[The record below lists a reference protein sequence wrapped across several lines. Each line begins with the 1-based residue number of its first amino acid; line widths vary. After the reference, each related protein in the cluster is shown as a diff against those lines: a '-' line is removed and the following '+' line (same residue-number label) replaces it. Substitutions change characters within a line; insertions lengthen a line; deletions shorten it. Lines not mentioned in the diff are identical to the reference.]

1 MKTGSTGRTKPPRSQ
16 WHPSDLAHHI
26 DNTSSTCIMESPA
39 GGDGSSGIAVAA
51 QGIDA
56 SPRRK
61 NKAPGAC
68 QDLRPSGD
76 RGISSHIGEYDA
88 PGETI
93 HLSELSAPSP
103 VQNPEEQGAFRHESL
118 EDRVKAS
125 QQAGRGNEASPASS
139 SRSGAQIATADGA
152 SLAHATQ
159 GEFESG
165 RREPRGGPAE
175 SGYEAPGEYGN
186 LNEVGS
192 PPPDQNPD
200 EARVYRFSTLEERKR
215 KSRESDRPPAR
226 PRKSGSSAVRS
237 ESNSRVSRLLTELY
251 TVSYLI
257 FFSILGTLARLGLNA
272 LTTYSGAPVTA
283 SVIWANF
290 AGTLILGFL
299 AEGSAIFNHVV
310 VEKKPRPMSAD
321 VDAEAAA
328 PTPSPSDGEA
338 RRDESEERVIRNPI
352 PLYIGLA
359 TGFCGSLTSF
369 SSFMRDFFLE
379 MTNNLST
386 PQYHPTDSAGNAQRG
401 GGKDFMAMM
410 AVLVVTACVS
420 LSALKFGAHAAIL
433 LGRFNYRLSYSAR
446 SVFDKLAVFLGV
458 GCWVGA
464 VIMAAIPPDR
474 HWAHSERWRGQ
485 VLFAI
490 VFAPLGCMLRFYLSL
505 KLNGTFS
512 SFPLGT
518 FAANTIG
525 TAALG
530 MAWDLQRLPL
540 DDGLSV
546 VSCQVLQGIMDGFC
560 GCLTTVSTLA
570 LELSSLRRSHAY
582 TYGGVSVLTSLAI
595 LTLVV
600 GAMKWTVG
608 WAAPACV

>member
-1 MKTGSTGRTKPPRSQ
+1 
-16 WHPSDLAHHI
+16 
-26 DNTSSTCIMESPA
+26 MESPS
-39 GGDGSSGIAVAA
+39 GGDGNSGIAVAT

-61 NKAPGAC
+61 NGAPGAC
-68 QDLRPSGD
+68 QDLRLSGD
-76 RGISSHIGEYDA
+76 HGISSHMGEYDA
-88 PGETI
+88 PGEAI

-103 VQNPEEQGAFRHESL
+103 VQNPEEQGTFRHESL
-118 EDRVKAS
+118 EERVNAS
-125 QQAGRGNEASPASS
+125 QLAGRGNEAKRASS
-139 SRSGAQIATADGA
+139 SRSGAQIATADG
-152 SLAHATQ
+152 
-159 GEFESG
+159 EFESG
-165 RREPRGGPAE
+165 RRERRGGPE
-175 SGYEAPGEYGN
+175 EGRYEAPGEYGN

-192 PPPDQNPD
+192 PAPDQNPD
-200 EARVYRFSTLEERKR
+200 EARVYRFSALEERRR
-215 KSRESDRPPAR
+215 KSSRGASASRQSCGSDRPPAR
-226 PRKSGSSAVRS
+226 PRKSGSSAGRS
-237 ESNSRVSRLLTELY
+237 ESNSQVSRLLTELY

-272 LTTYSGAPVTA
+272 LTNFAGAPVTA

-310 VEKKPRPMSAD
+310 VDKNPRPMFAD
-321 VDAEAAA
+321 VDEEAAA
-328 PTPSPSDGEA
+328 PTPLPSNSDA
-338 RRDESEERVIRNPI
+338 RRDESEPVIRKPI

-379 MTNNLST
+379 MTNNPSA
-386 PQYHPTDSAGNAQRG
+386 PQYHPADSAENAQRG

-410 AVLVVTACVS
+410 AVLIATACIS
-420 LSALKFGAHAAIL
+420 LSALKFGAHTAIL

-464 VIMAAIPPDR
+464 VIMAAVPPDR

-490 VFAPLGCMLRFYLSL
+490 VFAPLGCMFRFYLSV
-505 KLNGTFS
+505 KLNGRFS

-525 TAALG
+525 TAVLG

-540 DDGLSV
+540 DDGLII

-570 LELSSLRRSHAY
+570 LELSSLRRYHAY
-582 TYGGVSVLTSLAI
+582 TYGGISVLSSLAI
-595 LTLVV
+595 LTLVM

-608 WAAPACV
+608 WAAPACA